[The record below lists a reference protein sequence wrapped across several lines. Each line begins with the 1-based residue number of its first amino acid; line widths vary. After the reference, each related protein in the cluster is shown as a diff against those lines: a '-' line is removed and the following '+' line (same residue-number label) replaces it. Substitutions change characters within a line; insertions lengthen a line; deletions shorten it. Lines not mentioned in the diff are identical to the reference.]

1 MKKTFLMISLLL
13 SISIFCLTGCSN
25 ETTQELAIYQASME
39 TFCDNITYLNGEI
52 NKLDGS
58 GENDIHELLSHLDTL
73 NDQFAQLAE
82 LSVPEQFENVAD
94 LASEAS
100 ENMNMAVEYYHQAYE
115 GEKFNQNYADAAFEY
130 YSRANLRL
138 NYILRILH
146 GETITDENVV
156 YTTETEETSEDTS
169 FEQ

>member
-25 ETTQELAIYQASME
+25 ETTQELAVYQASME

-156 YTTETEETSEDTS
+156 YTTETEETTEDTS
-169 FEQ
+169 SEQ

>member
-169 FEQ
+169 SEQ

>member
-25 ETTQELAIYQASME
+25 KTTQELAVYQASME

-169 FEQ
+169 SEQ